1 MNYTSGEQYKPV
13 FKFNGAAIKV
23 RKSFFI
29 APLVLWVG
37 ISWIS
42 SKYLPQSSI
51 FRRALIGFAGMF
63 IALSAD
69 VGHALAHTYSAKVAK
84 APMDEILLGLDM
96 PRTIYYDNAVEPRQ
110 HVIRALGGPIYNAL
124 YLVISIVWRSKSPTG
139 SPRRF
144 LAEIACVVNG
154 ILFVGSLLPIPG
166 VDGGTIRKWCQVNR
180 KKVVL

>member
-1 MNYTSGEQYKPV
+1 MIYSTGEQYKPV
-13 FKFNGAAIKV
+13 FIFNDATVKV
-23 RKSFFI
+23 RKSFI
-29 APLVLWVG
+29 LAPLALWVG

-51 FRRALIGFAGMF
+51 FRRSLTGFAGML

-69 VGHALAHTYSAKVAK
+69 IGHALAHTFSAKVAK

-124 YLVISIVWRSKSPTG
+124 YLVVSIIWRSNSPSG